1 MKRRSITMTEGKLLP
16 NMLAFYF
23 PLVASSI
30 LQLLFNAADII
41 VVGKFAG
48 DNSLAAVSST
58 GSLVGLLVNSF
69 IGISTGTN
77 VVVARY
83 LGADE
88 KDKVHD
94 AVHSSVAFALLGGA
108 VMAVFGFFGSRW
120 MLELMDSP
128 ADVIDLSALYL
139 KIYFLGVPFSLLYN
153 FEAAVLRS
161 KGDTKR
167 PLLFL
172 TIAGFVNVVLN
183 LLLVIVFKMDVAGV
197 AVATVVSQVISAL
210 LITLSL
216 LKEEW
221 YLKLYP
227 RQIRLEKNSFFEI
240 MKVGLPAGIQSAL
253 FSVSNVLIQSS
264 VNSFGSSVM
273 AGNGAAV
280 NIENFT
286 YSIMN
291 GFYQTGQTF
300 IGQNYGARKYDRIL
314 KTAAL
319 SLVLVIVSGIL
330 ASSVVMAVPE
340 FFLEIYT
347 DSPAV
352 IAAGID
358 RFTYVEKWYFLD
370 GMMDVMS
377 GVLRGMGY
385 SMVPMIV
392 TIFGVCVFRI
402 IWIKTVFKAVPLI
415 SNVYITYPI
424 SWIMTFVGHVI
435 MFLIVLPKV
444 KKYCEE
450 KEKTAE

>member
-1 MKRRSITMTEGKLLP
+1 
-16 NMLAFYF
+16 MLAFYF

-300 IGQNYGARKYDRIL
+300 IGQNYGARKFDRIL

-319 SLVLVIVSGIL
+319 SLVLVIISGIL
-330 ASSVVMAVPE
+330 ASSVVMTVPE

-370 GMMDVMS
+370 GIMDVMS